1 MRQVFYGIAV
11 ASLGLALVVTFPH
24 AAWSYPSFQRLPYVS
39 DAEPFCAGCHS
50 SFDASYHPELP
61 AEASQAQVYTT
72 KHYKALEE
80 GTFPGY
86 KTLEPEKR
94 KELLEQAKKID
105 QNASVQLAT
114 SAPTVAPG
122 GTISVTV
129 TTKGGIGPVV
139 GIMLL
144 DEPLRYQAR
153 PIQGTGWF
161 IASAPEV
168 IGPDGKPQS
177 KWLDRRVNKQQTN
190 LNFILVYDIAAD
202 PAKDMY
208 ATARVSY
215 VLKAPATPG
224 EYPITAA
231 FIYGTA
237 EANEMKSGKYE
248 DPPGGGT
255 APSGRLRFSNTV
267 KVRVQ

>member
-11 ASLGLALVVTFPH
+11 VSLGLALVVTFPH
-24 AAWSYPSFQRLPYVS
+24 AAWSYASFQRLPHVS

-50 SFDASYHPELP
+50 SVDAAYQSELP
-61 AEASQAQVYTT
+61 AEGSQAQVYTT

-80 GTFPGY
+80 GTGGY
-86 KTLEPEKR
+86 KPLEPDQR
-94 KELLEQAKKID
+94 KQLLEQAKKMD
-105 QNASVQLAT
+105 QNSSVKVET

-122 GTISVTV
+122 GTITVMV

-161 IASAPEV
+161 IAAAPEIV
-168 IGPDGKPQS
+168 GSDGKPQS

-190 LNFILVYDIAAD
+190 LNFALVYDIASD

-208 ATARVSY
+208 ATSRVSY
-215 VLKAPATPG
+215 LLKAPSTPG

-231 FIYGTA
+231 FLYGTG

-248 DPPGGGT
+248 DPPGGGG
-255 APSGRLRFSNTV
+255 APSGRIQFSNTV

>member
-1 MRQVFYGIAV
+1 
-11 ASLGLALVVTFPH
+11 VTFPH
-24 AAWSYPSFQRLPYVS
+24 AAWSYAAFQRFPFVS
-39 DAEPFCAGCHS
+39 DGVPFCTTCHS
-50 SFDASYHPELP
+50 SVDASYQPELP

-86 KTLEPEKR
+86 KAMEPDQR
-94 KELLEQAKKID
+94 KQLLEQAKKMD
-105 QNASVQLAT
+105 QNSSVKLEA

-122 GTISVTV
+122 SNLSVTV

-153 PIQGTGWF
+153 PIQSTGWF

-168 IGPDGKPQS
+168 IGTDGKPQS
-177 KWLDRRVNKQQTN
+177 KWLDRRFNKQQTN
-190 LNFILVYDIAAD
+190 VNFVLVYDIASD

-215 VLKAPATPG
+215 VLKAPSTPG

-231 FIYGTA
+231 FLYGTA

-248 DPPGGGT
+248 EPPGGNG
-255 APSGRLRFSNTV
+255 APSGRVQFSNTL

>member
-11 ASLGLALVVTFPH
+11 ASLGLAVVVTFPH
-24 AAWSYPSFQRLPYVS
+24 AAWSWPAFQRLPYVS
-39 DAEPFCAGCHS
+39 DGVPNCILCHS
-50 SFDASYHPELP
+50 SVSESYHPDLP
-61 AEASQAQVYTT
+61 PEASKRQVYTE

-80 GTFPGY
+80 GSGVF
-86 KTLEPEKR
+86 KLIEPEQR
-94 KELLEQAKKID
+94 KQLLEQAKKID
-105 QNASVQLAT
+105 QNSSVKLET

-122 GTISVTV
+122 GNLTVTV

-144 DEPLRYQAR
+144 DEPLRFQAR

-168 IGPDGKPQS
+168 IGPDGKSQS
-177 KWLDRRVNKQQTN
+177 KWLDRRINKQQTN
-190 LNFILVYDIAAD
+190 LNFMLVYDIAAD
-202 PAKDMY
+202 TAKDMY

-215 VLKAPATPG
+215 ALKAPATPG

-231 FIYGTA
+231 FIYGTG

-248 DPPGGGT
+248 EPPGGNG
-255 APSGRLRFSNTV
+255 APS
-267 KVRVQ
+267 

>member
-1 MRQVFYGIAV
+1 MRQFFYGMAV
-11 ASLGLALVVTFPH
+11 ASLGLAVVVTFPH
-24 AAWSYPSFQRLPYVS
+24 AAWSYASFQRLPYVS
-39 DAEPFCAGCHS
+39 DAEPFCAGCHA
-50 SFDASYHPELP
+50 SFDASYQPELP

-105 QNASVQLAT
+105 QNSSVQLEA

-122 GTISVTV
+122 GNLIVTI

-153 PIQGTGWF
+153 PIQSTGWF
-161 IASAPEV
+161 IPSAPEV
-168 IGPDGKPQS
+168 VGTDGKPQS
-177 KWLDRRVNKQQTN
+177 KWLDRRFNKQQTN
-190 LNFILVYDIAAD
+190 LNFVLVYDIASD

-208 ATARVSY
+208 ATSRVSY
-215 VLKAPATPG
+215 ALKAPATPG
-224 EYPITAA
+224 EYPMTAA
-231 FIYGTA
+231 FLYGTGD
-237 EANEMKSGKYE
+237 ANEMKSGKYE
-248 DPPGGGT
+248 DTPGGNG
-255 APSGRLRFSNTV
+255 APYGRIRFSNTV

>member
-1 MRQVFYGIAV
+1 MRKVIDSFTV
-11 ASLGLALVVTFPH
+11 ASVGLALVVALPH
-24 AAWSYPSFQRLPYVS
+24 VAWSYASFQRLPYVS
-39 DAEPFCAGCHS
+39 DAEPFCTGCHS
-50 SFDASYHPELP
+50 STDAAYHPELP

-80 GTFPGY
+80 GSFPGY
-86 KTLEPEKR
+86 KALEPDKR

-105 QNASVQLAT
+105 QNSSVKIET
-114 SAPTVAPG
+114 SAPTVTPG
-122 GTISVTV
+122 GTITITV

-139 GIMLL
+139 GVMLV

-161 IASAPEV
+161 IAGPPEV
-168 IGPDGKPQS
+168 VGTDGKPQS
-177 KWLDRRVNKQQTN
+177 KWLDRRFNKPQTN
-190 LNFILVYDIAAD
+190 LNFVLVYDIASD
-202 PAKDMY
+202 PAKDTY
-208 ATARVSY
+208 ATSRVAY
-215 VLKAPATPG
+215 LLKAPSASG

-231 FIYGTA
+231 FLYGTG

-248 DPPGGGT
+248 DPPGGNG
-255 APSGRLRFSNTV
+255 APSGRIQFSNTV

>member
-1 MRQVFYGIAV
+1 MRKVLYGIAV
-11 ASLGLALVVTFPH
+11 ASFGLAVVVALPH
-24 AAWSYPSFQRLPYVS
+24 AAWSYASFQRLPHVGDGSPY
-39 DAEPFCAGCHS
+39 CAGCHS
-50 SFDASYHPELP
+50 SVDAAYHPELP

-80 GTFPGY
+80 GTFAGY

-105 QNASVQLAT
+105 QNSSVQLEA

-122 GTISVTV
+122 GNLTVTV
-129 TTKGGIGPVV
+129 TTKGGMGPVV

-161 IASAPEV
+161 IASSPEI
-168 IGPDGKPQS
+168 IGSDGKPQS

-190 LNFILVYDIAAD
+190 LNFALVYDAISD
-202 PAKDMY
+202 PAKDLY

-215 VLKAPATPG
+215 MLKAPPTPG

-231 FIYGTA
+231 FLYGTA
-237 EANEMKSGKYE
+237 DPNEMKTGQYVS
-248 DPPGGGT
+248 PPGSALG
-255 APSGRLRFSNTV
+255 PSGRIQFSNAV
-267 KVRVQ
+267 RVRVQ

>member
-1 MRQVFYGIAV
+1 MRQIFYGIAV
-11 ASLGLALVVTFPH
+11 ASLGLAVVVTLPH
-24 AAWSYPSFQRLPYVS
+24 AAWSYPSFQRFPMVGDGSPY
-39 DAEPFCAGCHS
+39 CATCHS
-50 SFDASYHPELP
+50 SFDASYQPELP

-105 QNASVQLAT
+105 QNSSVQLAA

-122 GTISVTV
+122 GNLTVTV

-144 DEPLRYQAR
+144 DEPLRFQAR
-153 PIQGTGWF
+153 PIQSTGWF

-168 IGPDGKPQS
+168 TGADGKPQS
-177 KWLDRRVNKQQTN
+177 KWLDRRFNKQQTN
-190 LNFILVYDIAAD
+190 LNFILVYDITAD
-202 PAKDMY
+202 PAQDKY

-215 VLKAPATPG
+215 ALKAPATPG

-231 FIYGTA
+231 FLYGTG
-237 EANEMKSGKYE
+237 EGNEMKNGKYE
-248 DPPGGGT
+248 DPPGGNG
-255 APSGRLRFSNTV
+255 APSGRVQFSNTV

>member
-1 MRQVFYGIAV
+1 MRQIFYGIAV
-11 ASLGLALVVTFPH
+11 ASLGLAVVVTFPH
-24 AAWSYPSFQRLPYVS
+24 AAWSYASFQRLPLVG
-39 DAEPFCAGCHS
+39 DASPYCAVCHS
-50 SFDASYHPELP
+50 SFDASYQPELP
-61 AEASQAQVYTT
+61 AEASQGWVYTT

-129 TTKGGIGPVV
+129 STKGGIGPVV

-144 DEPLRYQAR
+144 DEPLRFQAR
-153 PIQGTGWF
+153 PIQSTGWF

-168 IGPDGKPQS
+168 IGADGKPQS
-177 KWLDRRVNKQQTN
+177 KWLDRRFNKQQTN
-190 LNFILVYDIAAD
+190 LNFVLVYDIASD

-215 VLKAPATPG
+215 ALKAPATPG

-231 FIYGTA
+231 FLYGTG

-248 DPPGGGT
+248 EPPGGNN
-255 APSGRLRFSNTV
+255 APSGRIRFSNTV

>member
-1 MRQVFYGIAV
+1 MRQFFYGMAV
-11 ASLGLALVVTFPH
+11 ASLGLAVVVTFPH
-24 AAWSYPSFQRLPYVS
+24 AAWSYASFQRLPYVS

-61 AEASQAQVYTT
+61 AEGSQAQVYTS

-80 GTFPGY
+80 GTFAGY
-86 KTLEPEKR
+86 KPLEPEKR
-94 KELLEQAKKID
+94 KALLEQAKKID
-105 QNASVQLAT
+105 QNASVQLEA

-122 GTISVTV
+122 GSLTVTV

-139 GIMLL
+139 GVMLL
-144 DEPLRYQAR
+144 DEPLRFQAR

-161 IASAPEV
+161 IANAPEV

-177 KWLDRRVNKQQTN
+177 TWLDRRVNKQQTN
-190 LNFILVYDIAAD
+190 LNFILVYDIASD

-208 ATARVSY
+208 STARVSY
-215 VLKAPATPG
+215 VLKAPSTPG
-224 EYPITAA
+224 EYPMTAA

-248 DPPGGGT
+248 EPPGGNG

>member
-1 MRQVFYGIAV
+1 MRKVFYGIAM
-11 ASLGLALVVTFPH
+11 ASFGLAVVLILPH
-24 AAWSYPSFQRLPYVS
+24 AAWSYASFQRLQYVGDGFPY
-39 DAEPFCAGCHS
+39 CAGCHS
-50 SFDASYHPELP
+50 SVDASYQPEMA

-80 GTFPGY
+80 GTFAGY
-86 KTLEPEKR
+86 KPLEPEQRKR
-94 KELLEQAKKID
+94 LLEQAKKMD
-105 QNASVQLAT
+105 QNSSVKLEP

-122 GTISVTV
+122 GNLTVTV
-129 TTKGGIGPVV
+129 TTRGGIGPVV

-168 IGPDGKPQS
+168 IGTDGKPQS
-177 KWLDRRVNKQQTN
+177 KWLDRRFNKQQTN
-190 LNFILVYDIAAD
+190 LNFILVYDMASD
-202 PAKDMY
+202 PAQDKY

-215 VLKAPATPG
+215 VLKAPAIPG

-231 FIYGTA
+231 FLYGTA
-237 EANEMKSGKYE
+237 EANEMKSGKYV
-248 DPPGGGT
+248 DPPGGNA
-255 APSGRLRFSNTV
+255 APSGRIQFSNTV

>member
-1 MRQVFYGIAV
+1 MRKVLYGIAV
-11 ASLGLALVVTFPH
+11 ASFGLAIVVALPH
-24 AAWSYPSFQRLPYVS
+24 AAWSYPSFQRLPYVG
-39 DAEPFCAGCHS
+39 DGTPYCAGCHS
-50 SFDASYHPELP
+50 SINESYHPELP
-61 AEASQAQVYTT
+61 AEASKGEVYTT

-80 GTFPGY
+80 GSTPGY
-86 KTLEPEKR
+86 KPLEPDQR
-94 KELLEQAKKID
+94 KQLLEQAKKMD
-105 QNASVQLAT
+105 QNSSVKLEA

-122 GTISVTV
+122 GTITITV
-129 TTKGGIGPVV
+129 NTKGGIGPVV

-161 IASAPEV
+161 IASSPEIV
-168 IGPDGKPQS
+168 GSDGKPQS
-177 KWLDRRVNKQQTN
+177 KWLDRRFNKQQTN
-190 LNFILVYDIAAD
+190 LNFVLVYDIASD

-215 VLKAPATPG
+215 LLKAPSTPG

-231 FIYGTA
+231 FLYGTA

-248 DPPGGGT
+248 NPPGGQT
-255 APSGRLRFSNTV
+255 APSGRIQFSNTV

>member
-1 MRQVFYGIAV
+1 MRKVLYGIAAASFGPAVVV
-11 ASLGLALVVTFPH
+11 ALPH
-24 AAWSYPSFQRLPYVS
+24 AAWSYASFQRLPHVS
-39 DAEPFCAGCHS
+39 DAEPFCAGCHAS
-50 SFDASYHPELP
+50 IDAAYQPELP

-80 GTFPGY
+80 GSFAGY
-86 KTLEPEKR
+86 KPLEPDKR
-94 KELLEQAKKID
+94 NQLLEQAKKMD
-105 QNASVQLAT
+105 KNSSVKLEA

-122 GTISVTV
+122 GTITITV
-129 TTKGGIGPVV
+129 NTKGGIGPVV

-161 IASAPEV
+161 IANSPEV
-168 IGPDGKPQS
+168 VGSDGKPQT
-177 KWLDRRVNKQQTN
+177 KWLDRRINKQQTN
-190 LNFILVYDIAAD
+190 LNFVLVYDIASD

-215 VLKAPATPG
+215 LLKAPSTPG

-231 FIYGTA
+231 FLYGTA
-237 EANEMKSGKYE
+237 EANELKSGKYE
-248 DPPGGGT
+248 DPPGGNG
-255 APSGRLRFSNTV
+255 APSGRIQFSNTV

>member
-1 MRQVFYGIAV
+1 MRQIFYGIAV

-24 AAWSYPSFQRLPYVS
+24 AAWGFPAFQRLPSVS
-39 DAEPFCAGCHS
+39 DGEPFCAACHS
-50 SFDASYHPELP
+50 SVDASYHPELSP
-61 AEASQAQVYTT
+61 EASQAEVYTT
-72 KHYKALEE
+72 KHYKALED
-80 GTFPGY
+80 GLGGY
-86 KTLEPEKR
+86 KPLEPEQR
-94 KELLEQAKKID
+94 KQLLEQAKKMD
-105 QNASVQLAT
+105 QNSSVKLEA

-122 GTISVTV
+122 GTITVTV
-129 TTKGGIGPVV
+129 NTKGGIGPVV

-161 IASAPEV
+161 ITSAPEV
-168 IGPDGKPQS
+168 IGADGKPQS
-177 KWLDRRVNKQQTN
+177 KWLDRRINKQQTN
-190 LNFILVYDIAAD
+190 LNFILVYDIASD

-208 ATARVSY
+208 ATTRVSY
-215 VLKAPATPG
+215 RLKAPATPG

-231 FIYGTA
+231 FLYGTG

-248 DPPGGGT
+248 NPPGGGT
-255 APSGRLRFSNTV
+255 APSGRIQFSNTV

>member
-1 MRQVFYGIAV
+1 MRQIFYGIAV
-11 ASLGLALVVTFPH
+11 VSLGLAVVVTFPH
-24 AAWSYPSFQRLPYVS
+24 AAWSYASIQRLPLVG
-39 DAEPFCAGCHS
+39 DASPYCALCHS
-50 SFDASYHPELP
+50 SVDASYHPELP

-86 KTLEPEKR
+86 KALEPEKR

-105 QNASVQLAT
+105 QNSSVKLET
-114 SAPTVAPG
+114 SASTVAPG
-122 GTISVTV
+122 GNLTVTV
-129 TTKGGIGPVV
+129 TTKSGIGPVV

-153 PIQGTGWF
+153 PIQSTGWF

-177 KWLDRRVNKQQTN
+177 KWLDRRINKQQTN
-190 LNFILVYDIAAD
+190 LNFMLVYDIAAD
-202 PAKDMY
+202 TAKDMY

-215 VLKAPATPG
+215 ALKAPATPG

-248 DPPGGGT
+248 EPPGGNG

>member
-1 MRQVFYGIAV
+1 MRQIFYGIAV
-11 ASLGLALVVTFPH
+11 ASLGLTLVVTLPH
-24 AAWSYPSFQRLPYVS
+24 AAWSYPSIQRLSMVS
-39 DAEPFCAGCHS
+39 DAAPSCAECHAS
-50 SFDASYHPELP
+50 INASYHPELP
-61 AEASQAQVYTT
+61 AERSQAEVYTT
-72 KHYKALEE
+72 RHYKALEE
-80 GTFPGY
+80 GSTPGY
-86 KTLEPEKR
+86 KPLEPEKR
-94 KELLEQAKKID
+94 KELLEQAKKMD
-105 QNASVQLAT
+105 QNSSVKLEA

-122 GTISVTV
+122 GNFSVTV

-177 KWLDRRVNKQQTN
+177 KWLDRRFNKQQTN
-190 LNFILVYDIAAD
+190 LNFILVYDVASD

-208 ATARVSY
+208 ATTRVSY
-215 VLKAPATPG
+215 ALKAPSTPG

-231 FIYGTA
+231 FLYGTA

-248 DPPGGGT
+248 APPGGQT
-255 APSGRLRFSNTV
+255 APSGRIQFSNTV

>member
-1 MRQVFYGIAV
+1 MRQFFYGMAV
-11 ASLGLALVVTFPH
+11 ASLGLAVVVTFPH
-24 AAWSYPSFQRLPYVS
+24 AAWSYASFQRLPYVS

-61 AEASQAQVYTT
+61 AEGSQAQVYTT

-80 GTFPGY
+80 GTFAGY
-86 KTLEPEKR
+86 KPLEPEKR
-94 KELLEQAKKID
+94 QALLAQAKKID
-105 QNASVQLAT
+105 QNASVQLEA

-122 GTISVTV
+122 GSLTVTV
-129 TTKGGIGPVV
+129 HTKGGIGPVV
-139 GIMLL
+139 GVMLL
-144 DEPLRYQAR
+144 DEPLRFQAR

-161 IASAPEV
+161 IANAPEV
-168 IGPDGKPQS
+168 IGPDGKPQHT
-177 KWLDRRVNKQQTN
+177 WLDRRVNKQQTN
-190 LNFILVYDIAAD
+190 LNFMLVYDIAAD

-208 ATARVSY
+208 STARVSY
-215 VLKAPATPG
+215 VLQAPSTPG
-224 EYPITAA
+224 EYPMTAA

-248 DPPGGGT
+248 EPPGGNG

>member
-1 MRQVFYGIAV
+1 M
-11 ASLGLALVVTFPH
+11 ASLGFTVVLTLPH
-24 AAWSYPSFQRLPYVS
+24 AAWSYASFQRFPYVS
-39 DAEPFCAGCHS
+39 DAVPFCSTCHAS
-50 SFDASYHPELP
+50 IDASYHPELP

-86 KTLEPEKR
+86 KALEPEKR
-94 KELLEQAKKID
+94 KQLLEQAKKID
-105 QNASVQLAT
+105 QNSTVKLEASAL
-114 SAPTVAPG
+114 TVAPG
-122 GTISVTV
+122 GNLIATV
-129 TTKGGIGPVV
+129 TTRGGIGPVV

-168 IGPDGKPQS
+168 IGADGKPQS
-177 KWLDRRVNKQQTN
+177 KWLDRRFNKQQTN
-190 LNFILVYDIAAD
+190 LNFVLVYDIASD

-208 ATARVSY
+208 ATTRVSY
-215 VLKAPATPG
+215 MLKAPATPG

-231 FIYGTA
+231 FLYGTA
-237 EANEMKSGKYE
+237 EENEMKSGKYE
-248 DPPGGGT
+248 EPPGGNG
-255 APSGRLRFSNTV
+255 APSGRIQFSNTV

>member
-1 MRQVFYGIAV
+1 MRKVFYGIAM
-11 ASLGLALVVTFPH
+11 ASLGFAVVVTFPH
-24 AAWSYPSFQRLPYVS
+24 TAWSYAALQRLPYVS

-50 SFDASYHPELP
+50 SIDASYHPELP
-61 AEASQAQVYTT
+61 PEASPAQVYTT

-80 GTFPGY
+80 GTFAGY
-86 KTLEPEKR
+86 KSLEPEKR
-94 KELLEQAKKID
+94 KQLLEQAKKID
-105 QNASVQLAT
+105 ENSSVTLET

-122 GTISVTV
+122 GNLTVTV
-129 TTKGGIGPVV
+129 STKGGIGPVV

-144 DEPLRYQAR
+144 DEPLRFQAR

-161 IASAPEV
+161 IAGPPEV
-168 IGPDGKPQS
+168 IGADGKPQS
-177 KWLDRRVNKQQTN
+177 KWLDRRFNKQQTN
-190 LNFILVYDIAAD
+190 LNFILVYDIASD
-202 PAKDMY
+202 PAKDTY

-215 VLKAPATPG
+215 ALKAPSTPG

-231 FIYGTA
+231 FLYGTG

-248 DPPGGGT
+248 EPPGGNG
-255 APSGRLRFSNTV
+255 APSGRIQFSNTV